1 MKISTFFKWV
11 PMFIAFTFFGQE
23 NPVKFTVTSNQDTL
37 VFSAK
42 IEKGWHL
49 YAAHL
54 PHPNEGPLATEI
66 IFNASPNF
74 QVKGSIIE
82 EKGIVK
88 MDDAF
93 GIDVKYFEN
102 ATVFKQVITKNSTDS
117 FNCTGTISYM
127 VCNDQKCIPLD
138 YSFTVPIK

>member
-1 MKISTFFKWV
+1 MKALLLFKIVPIFLFFV
-11 PMFIAFTFFGQE
+11 SFAQE
-23 NPVKFTVTSNQDTL
+23 NPVKFTVSTHQDTL
-37 VFSAK
+37 FFLAK

-74 QVKGSIIE
+74 QVKGAIIE
-82 EKGIVK
+82 DKGIIK

-102 ATVFKQVITKNSTDS
+102 STVFKQVISKNSTES
-117 FNCTGTISYM
+117 FNCSGTISYM

-138 YSFTVPIK
+138 YPFSVAIK